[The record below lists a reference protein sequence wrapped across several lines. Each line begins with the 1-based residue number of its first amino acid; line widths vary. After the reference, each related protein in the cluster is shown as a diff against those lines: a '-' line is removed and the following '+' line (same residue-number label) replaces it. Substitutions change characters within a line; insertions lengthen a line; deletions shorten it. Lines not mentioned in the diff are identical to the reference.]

1 MQEALT
7 LGRSQSSFM
16 SGVRPD
22 VTGIFNFA
30 NNIVRPSVSQ
40 LWLPPPPGP
49 QPPTRANAA

>member
-7 LGRSQSSFM
+7 LGWSQSSFM

-40 LWLPPPPGP
+40 LWLPPPPGLN
-49 QPPTRANAA
+49 PPTRANAA